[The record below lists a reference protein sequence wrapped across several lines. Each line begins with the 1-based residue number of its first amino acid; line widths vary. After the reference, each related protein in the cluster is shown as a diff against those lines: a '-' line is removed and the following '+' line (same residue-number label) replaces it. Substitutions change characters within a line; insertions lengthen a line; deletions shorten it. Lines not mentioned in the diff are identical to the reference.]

1 MDLYLGW
8 GAAPVRTSDCERTA
22 FPVSAIRSKP
32 SSAEWTTSTWAATS
46 AADWSWR
53 CSRETGLPINQSLL
67 DSAREVLTR
76 RLDYLGIQK
85 AEVTVDTVGNR
96 LLVRFPNQP
105 GITQS
110 DYPGI
115 VSILTARSALTLRD
129 GIASDEQGRPT
140 GRSCWRRRTS
150 SRPRPWATGKPMLFR
165 SGFR

>member
-1 MDLYLGW
+1 M
-8 GAAPVRTSDCERTA
+8 
-22 FPVSAIRSKP
+22 
-32 SSAEWTTSTWAATS
+32 
-46 AADWSWR
+46 
-53 CSRETGLPINQSLL
+53 
-67 DSAREVLTR
+67 LTR

-140 GRSCWRRRTS
+140 GEILLEEKDILLGPGPG
-150 SRPRPWATGKPMLFR
+150 RPGNRCCFGLAFADRGR
-165 SGFR
+165 AEQI